1 MDKDTALFLALVLS
15 LLFLTGCNKHTDA
28 NGVTTISAT
37 EIDKSEK
44 ASMDQCLRATLFQ
57 QCLKALPAGPLATKY
72 NDWDEVV
79 KECQIASQYQSHRK
93 LKNIKEE
100 CRYE

>member
-1 MDKDTALFLALVLS
+1 MTKDEALRLALAFS
-15 LLFLTGCNKHTDA
+15 LLFLTGCNTHTDA
-28 NGVTTISAT
+28 NGVTTMSVS
-37 EIDKSEK
+37 EIDKGEK
-44 ASMDQCLRATLFQ
+44 SSIDQCLRAILFQ

-79 KECQIASQYQSHRK
+79 KECANVARFQSARK

>member
-1 MDKDTALFLALVLS
+1 MTKNKIVLIALAFI
-15 LLFLTGCNKHTDA
+15 LLFLTGCNTHTDA
-28 NGVTTISAT
+28 NGVTTMSVS
-37 EIDKSEK
+37 EIDKGEK
-44 ASMDQCLRATLFQ
+44 SSIDQCLRATLFQ

-79 KECQIASQYQSHRK
+79 KECANVARFQSARK

>member
-1 MDKDTALFLALVLS
+1 MDKDTALRLALVLS

-28 NGVTTISAT
+28 NGVTTISTT

-44 ASMDQCLRATLFQ
+44 TSMDQCLRATLFQ

-79 KECQIASQYQSHRK
+79 KECQIASQY
-93 LKNIKEE
+93 
-100 CRYE
+100 